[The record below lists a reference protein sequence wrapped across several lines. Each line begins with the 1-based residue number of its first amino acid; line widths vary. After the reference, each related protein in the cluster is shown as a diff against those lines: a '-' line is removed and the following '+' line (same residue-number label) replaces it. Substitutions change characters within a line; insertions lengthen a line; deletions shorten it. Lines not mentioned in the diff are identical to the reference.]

1 MNKSQVIT
9 AWANGRYGRT
19 GNGSLTAS
27 LDGTLRSYNLVIGKR
42 TSNGLIVGDFTAS
55 GSFYSMT
62 TSHHVSNARQVAPVV
77 SVEQFNA

>member
-9 AWANGRYGRT
+9 AWSQGRNGRT

-27 LDGTLRSYNLVIGKR
+27 TDGTLRSYNLVIGKR
-42 TSNGLIVGDFTAS
+42 TDNGLVVGNFTAADT
-55 GSFYSMT
+55 FYSMT